1 MIPFKVNFQRIG
13 EPHRFELMSG
23 KDFNLDLSMF
33 SELLSGSL
41 APAFNDFLRIAVSV
55 YVADRLLRRRCKCHP
70 GNYRREVNLSV
81 EVSEQSF
88 WNDGL
93 LEKVSES
100 LNFVSGDT
108 WNISVAKL
116 NCSLA
121 QERQLPLSFPLPSDA
136 RVCLYSGGL
145 DSAAG
150 LARHLNDEPH
160 RMTIPVTVWHQGGQR
175 GSIRRQ
181 FEILAGKFPK
191 SEIKP
196 FVVKAT
202 VFDSARTNGKEESSQ
217 RTRSLLF
224 CAVGAAV
231 ASLVGVSVVEMYE
244 SGIGAIN
251 IPLLAGLTGA
261 KTTRSSHPEF
271 LRQMTE
277 IVSLIAQRP
286 IVFQLPFAEQTKA
299 QVVSMMKPLGLE
311 SLAVATASCSS
322 YPLREKGAKQCGYCS
337 ACIFRRYALQTAGI
351 REPAGTYKVDLFQS
365 NLYLKYRKSTHYLK
379 AFLIQHS
386 ELRKL
391 KEGLGTPAFVLN
403 HLYGT
408 DVIQKGESVQPVVE
422 LLKRYSYEWDC
433 VIAEARRSGI
443 AWTRLVGSEPNSM
456 QGVRHVPA

>member
-1 MIPFKVNFQRIG
+1 MIPFKANFHRVG
-13 EPHRFELMSG
+13 EPHRFDLVSG
-23 KDFNLDLSMF
+23 KDFDLDLSMF
-33 SELLSGSL
+33 SDLLSGSL
-41 APAFNDFLRIAVSV
+41 APAFSDFLRISVSV

-70 GNYRREVNLSV
+70 GKNRRKVNLTV
-81 EVSEQSF
+81 EVSDPSF
-88 WNDGL
+88 WNNGL

-108 WNISVAKL
+108 WNLSVTKL

-150 LARHLNDEPH
+150 LACQLNDAPN

-181 FEILAGKFPK
+181 LKLLADKFPS

-196 FVVKAT
+196 FVVKAN

-231 ASLVGVSVVEMYE
+231 ATLVGVSVVEMYE

-286 IVFQLPFAEQTKA
+286 IAFHLPFAKQTKA
-299 QVVSMMKPLGLE
+299 QVVSVLKSHCLE
-311 SLAVATASCSS
+311 DLAVATASCSS
-322 YPLREKGAKQCGYCS
+322 FPLREKYAKQCGYCS
-337 ACIFRRYALQTAGI
+337 ACIFRRQALLSAGI
-351 REPAGTYKVDLFQS
+351 SEPVGTYKVDLFLS
-365 NLYLKYRKSTHYLK
+365 NHYLKYKKSTHYLK
-379 AFLIQHS
+379 AFLIQQS

-391 KEGLGTPAFVLN
+391 KCGYDTPAFVLN
-403 HLYGT
+403 HLHGT
-408 DVIQKGESVQPVVE
+408 GVIQEGETSQGIVE
-422 LLKRYSYEWDC
+422 LLKRYCDEWDS
-433 VIAEARRSGI
+433 VIADARRKGI
-443 AWTRLVGSEPNSM
+443 AWTRLVGTELISM
-456 QGVRHVPA
+456 QGVRHVSA

>member
-1 MIPFKVNFQRIG
+1 MIPFKANFHRVG
-13 EPHRFELMSG
+13 EPHRFDLVSG

-41 APAFNDFLRIAVSV
+41 APAFSDFLRIAVSV

-70 GNYRREVNLSV
+70 GNYRREVDITV
-81 EVSEQSF
+81 EVSEPSF
-88 WNDGL
+88 WSDGL
-93 LEKVSES
+93 LERVSES
-100 LNFVSGDT
+100 LNFVSGDA
-108 WNISVAKL
+108 WNLSVTKL
-116 NCSLA
+116 NQSFDKE
-121 QERQLPLSFPLPSDA
+121 QQLQFSFPLPSNA

-150 LARHLNDEPH
+150 LALQLNEDPN

-181 FEILAGKFPK
+181 LKLLADKFPR

-196 FVVKAT
+196 FVVKAN

-286 IVFQLPFAEQTKA
+286 IAFHLPFAKQTKA
-299 QVVSMMKPLGLE
+299 QVVSVLKSLCLE
-311 SLAVATASCSS
+311 DLAAATASCSS
-322 YPLREKGAKQCGYCS
+322 FPLREKGAKQCGYCS
-337 ACIFRRYALQTAGI
+337 ACIFRRQALLSAGI
-351 REPAGTYKVDLFQS
+351 SEPVGTYKVDLFLS
-365 NLYLKYRKSTHYLK
+365 NHYLKYKKSTHYLK
-379 AFLIQHS
+379 AFLIQQS

-391 KEGLGTPAFVLN
+391 KCGYDTPAFVLN
-403 HLYGT
+403 HLHGT
-408 DVIQKGESVQPVVE
+408 GVIQEGESSQGIVE
-422 LLKRYSYEWDC
+422 LLKRYSDEWDR
-433 VIAEARRSGI
+433 VIADARRTGI
-443 AWTRLVGSEPNSM
+443 AWTRFVGTEPISM
-456 QGVRHVPA
+456 QGVRHVSA